1 MAPYEPN
8 PYRSTSNTGLSQLLA
23 QQDKQNREIARE
35 VKIDRIMDE
44 VSYLRHRIEDL
55 DYKFN
60 APVAIVTP
68 KPSVEEDDIE
78 TPSWVKKM
86 LTSGFW
92 EIFKR
97 PTL

>member
-8 PYRSTSNTGLSQLLA
+8 PYRSASNTGLAQLLA
-23 QQDKQNREIARE
+23 QQDKQNREVARE

-44 VSYLRHRIEDL
+44 VSYLRHRVEDL

-68 KPSVEEDDIE
+68 EPSVEEDIE
-78 TPSWVKKM
+78 TPSWISKM